1 MAKMTKTQSEYAV
14 KRLTSAR
21 DRRVA
26 DVRADHV
33 QPGVTL
39 TQDQKWE
46 LIREGRVQPSA
57 KYMDHTPRY
66 SIGWADVF
74 DFSPF
79 ETEEMISS
87 AGAELLAQIKLDY
100 SAAMDELILGDAE
113 GALEAI
119 RAFEEGPA

>member
-26 DVRADHV
+26 DVRAEHV
-33 QPGVTL
+33 QPGITL
-39 TQDQKWE
+39 TLDQKWE
-46 LIREGRVQPSA
+46 LIREGRVQPLA
-57 KYMDHTPRY
+57 KYMDRTPW
-66 SIGWADVF
+66 SSNGWADVF

-79 ETEEMISS
+79 ETKEMISS
-87 AGAELLAQIKLDY
+87 TGAELLAQIKMGY

-119 RAFEEGPA
+119 RAFEEGGA